1 MEQLVKSSETVL
13 LKQNKVKHSDFETLT
28 FYQNNKIS
36 DHFIKEF
43 YKLKLNI
50 AIKRFLFKEKNYPE
64 ISKNSF
70 QLNIKQIAIKNLIIS
85 HKNLIDIDGLNFEQK
100 HTKVFGEIF
109 PKLKKRLKVKH
120 PVSSLINL
128 VLPPLKLSDPSQL
141 FKPLWKSQIT
151 GIEFLINNNSA
162 LLADDPGLGKTVQSI
177 MALKILFQK
186 GKIKRALVV
195 VPKSTIGNKEASI
208 ETGDARQWEGHFELW
223 AEELTVKTILP
234 VVWEGGVPPKGF
246 SGNTSFDRKKEWK
259 EPAHIYLT
267 TYALIRNDI
276 NKRVFPSDY
285 FDAVVLDEVHNVKNP
300 NSQQSI
306 ALRSLDADYKWGLTG
321 TPVQN
326 YPKELYAISQF
337 LDPINFPSLKSRDY
351 DEISEEEITKM
362 CKPFFIRRTKKKD
375 DLPPKIRH
383 DHWLQLT
390 EDQKKSYDQNF
401 QIRKQR
407 LIDLLNLGASVDQ
420 QKKSI
425 LGAITNLKQLCNF
438 DPITL
443 SSNKLDLLNKLINN
457 SQKNN
462 EKILVFSQFLNFG
475 IDKIFNELN
484 REGTNCLSLV
494 GSMGMAER
502 NENIELFKTNKNYD
516 ILLCSIKTAGVGLN
530 LEEASTVIHFDHWW
544 NPAIMWQA
552 EDRAHRFGQ
561 TKEVNVHS
569 FWIKDTI
576 EEKIFKLLK
585 SKEAMISRIMSEM
598 GDNIAESAI
607 EKEIGIEEL
616 MELFDL

>member
-1 MEQLVKSSETVL
+1 MVKSSKTVL
-13 LKQNKVKHSDFETLT
+13 LKKIKIKHNDFETLT
-28 FYQNNKIS
+28 FYKNNEIS
-36 DHFIKEF
+36 DHFINEF
-43 YKLKLNI
+43 YKPDLNL
-50 AIKRFLFKEKNYPE
+50 AFKNFLFVDKDSPI
-64 ISKNSF
+64 ISENLF
-70 QLNIKQIAIKNLIIS
+70 QLNLTQILIKDWILSNKDFV
-85 HKNLIDIDGLNFEQK
+85 DIDGLNIEQK
-100 HTKVFGEIF
+100 HVKIFGENF
-109 PKLKKRLKVKH
+109 SKFKKRIKVKY

-151 GIEFLINNNSA
+151 GIEFLINRHSA

-246 SGNTSFDRKKEWK
+246 SGNTSLDRQKEWK

-276 NKRVFPSDY
+276 NKRVFSLDY

-306 ALRSLDADYKWGLTG
+306 ALRSLDADYRWGLTG

-337 LDPINFPSLKSRDY
+337 LDPKNFPHLKTKDY
-351 DEISEEEITKM
+351 DEISEKEITLM

-383 DHWLQLT
+383 EHWLNLT

-401 QIRKQR
+401 QIRKKR
-407 LIDLLNLGASVDQ
+407 LIDLLNLGASIDQ

-443 SSNKLDLLNKLINN
+443 GSNKLELLNEIIIA
-457 SQKNN
+457 SQKSN
-462 EKILVFSQFLNFG
+462 EKTLIFSQFLNFG
-475 IDKIFNELN
+475 INKIFDRLN
-484 REGTNCLSLV
+484 QDGFKCLSLV
-494 GSMGMAER
+494 GGMGMAER

-607 EKEIGIEEL
+607 EKEIGIDEL